1 MGDTRLPVSTD
12 QGEATWYKDAIVYE
26 LHVKAFSDS
35 DGDGMGDFPG
45 LIQRLDYLARLG
57 VTAVWLLPF
66 YPSPL
71 RDDGYDISDYRSV
84 HPAYGTLHDARR
96 FVREAHR
103 RGLKVITEL
112 VCNHTSDQHPW
123 FQRARRARP
132 GSVYRDFY
140 VWSDTEDRY
149 PETRVIFKDTEKSNW
164 AWDPIAQAFYWH
176 RFYSHQ
182 PDLNFDNPRVQSEI
196 LKVVDFWLDIG
207 VDGLRLDA
215 VPYLFERDGTNGENL
230 PETHA
235 FTRRLRA
242 HIDARFQNRML
253 LAEAN
258 QWPEDAASYFGRG
271 DGDECNMCYNFP
283 IMPRLFMGLR
293 MEDRFP
299 IVDII
304 AQTPPIPPTGQ
315 WGMFLRNHDELTL
328 EMVTDEERDYMY
340 RAYSED
346 PEARINLGIRR
357 RLAPLL
363 HNNRRRIELMNA
375 LLFSLPGTPF
385 LYYGDE
391 IGMGDNIYLGDRDG
405 VRTPMQ
411 WSADRN
417 AGFSTANRQRLY
429 LPIILDPEYHYEAI
443 NVATQEANPQSLLN
457 WMRRA
462 IALRKRY
469 PAFGRGSFELV
480 NCENRKV
487 LAFIREHQGQ
497 RILVVA
503 NLSRYVQFAELDLS
517 AFNGITPVELFG
529 RTEFPLIGE
538 LPYLFTLGP
547 HNFYWF
553 SLEQVRP
560 YETPE
565 PSAPGLSLDEAALT
579 AALPTY
585 LPTQRWFGGRTRVV
599 RDISLTD
606 RIHVGRARL
615 ELAEVLYTEGD
626 PETYL
631 LTLEQNADGAV
642 EDAFFDVDFCRF
654 LLDAIRRRRRFRG
667 RSGDLIA
674 LPAPR
679 LRQLPPDV
687 DLTPQPMRREQSNT
701 SVVFGDQLI
710 MKVFRKIEAGIN
722 PDLEVNRYLTD
733 RGFPHVPALAGA
745 VLYRGGRDRISAVA
759 MVQEL
764 IQNQG
769 DAWDLFVRELEDSPE
784 WEEDRDLHLARLLGQ
799 RTAEM
804 HLALAAGVDE
814 ADFAPEPTG
823 AMAARSVYQSVRSQI
838 TQTLQVLRRQLKS
851 LPEALQPVAREVLGG
866 QGAYNEQLRSLLG
879 RRIRAARIR
888 CHGDYHLGQLLF
900 TGTDFMIVDF
910 EGEPARPLAE
920 RRLKRWAARDVTGM
934 LRSFQYAGE
943 AAVARNAEET
953 TRIWA
958 ARMGEAFEGA
968 YRELTWGSSFQPDDE
983 DEYQL
988 LRSVML
994 LEKTLYELRYELE
1007 YRPSWAGIPLR
1018 GLRELIDVTPAA
1030 DSRMASA
1037 ADGRKGSR

>member
-1 MGDTRLPVSTD
+1 MRRL
-12 QGEATWYKDAIVYE
+12 
-26 LHVKAFSDS
+26 
-35 DGDGMGDFPG
+35 
-45 LIQRLDYLARLG
+45 
-57 VTAVWLLPF
+57 
-66 YPSPL
+66 SPP
-71 RDDGYDISDYRSV
+71 
-84 HPAYGTLHDARR
+84 H
-96 FVREAHR
+96 
-103 RGLKVITEL
+103 
-112 VCNHTSDQHPW
+112 
-123 FQRARRARP
+123 P
-132 GSVYRDFY
+132 GSRL
-140 VWSDTEDRY
+140 
-149 PETRVIFKDTEKSNW
+149 TR
-164 AWDPIAQAFYWH
+164 
-176 RFYSHQ
+176 
-182 PDLNFDNPRVQSEI
+182 PRS
-196 LKVVDFWLDIG
+196 
-207 VDGLRLDA
+207 
-215 VPYLFERDGTNGENL
+215 P
-230 PETHA
+230 
-235 FTRRLRA
+235 
-242 HIDARFQNRML
+242 
-253 LAEAN
+253 
-258 QWPEDAASYFGRG
+258 
-271 DGDECNMCYNFP
+271 
-283 IMPRLFMGLR
+283 PRC
-293 MEDRFP
+293 
-299 IVDII
+299 
-304 AQTPPIPPTGQ
+304 PPIC
-315 WGMFLRNHDELTL
+315 R
-328 EMVTDEERDYMY
+328 
-340 RAYSED
+340 
-346 PEARINLGIRR
+346 
-357 RLAPLL
+357 
-363 HNNRRRIELMNA
+363 
-375 LLFSLPGTPF
+375 
-385 LYYGDE
+385 
-391 IGMGDNIYLGDRDG
+391 
-405 VRTPMQ
+405 
-411 WSADRN
+411 
-417 AGFSTANRQRLY
+417 
-429 LPIILDPEYHYEAI
+429 
-443 NVATQEANPQSLLN
+443 
-457 WMRRA
+457 
-462 IALRKRY
+462 
-469 PAFGRGSFELV
+469 
-480 NCENRKV
+480 
-487 LAFIREHQGQ
+487 
-497 RILVVA
+497 
-503 NLSRYVQFAELDLS
+503 
-517 AFNGITPVELFG
+517 
-529 RTEFPLIGE
+529 
-538 LPYLFTLGP
+538 
-547 HNFYWF
+547 
-553 SLEQVRP
+553 
-560 YETPE
+560 
-565 PSAPGLSLDEAALT
+565 PSAGSAGAPAWCGS
-579 AALPTY
+579 
-585 LPTQRWFGGRTRVV
+585 
-599 RDISLTD
+599 ISLTD

-687 DLTPQPMRREQSNT
+687 DLTPQPLRREQSNT

-745 VLYRGGRDRISAVA
+745 VLYRGGRERISAVA

-866 QGAYNEQLRSLLG
+866 QGAYNQQLRSLLG

-1030 DSRMASA
+1030 DGRMASA